1 MLKLLYTLLAVSLIF
16 SACEDDTPLPV
27 ANNNNSA
34 SIYNIWKLNTQVSTI
49 SNGDQYNF
57 GVYIDSTNQV
67 IYNGF
72 INQLSSD
79 TALILVSSDTIFPSL
94 TANYSSRVWSIN
106 QNQLITDTYYD
117 SNGFAYNILQHNF
130 TINSDSLVVNFQ
142 SGDTRIFIINE
153 LTINS
158 LNITSV
164 PVKYSNPVFDADGM
178 YQDTVLINITSNDFA
193 FVS

>member
-1 MLKLLYTLLAVSLIF
+1 MKKLFYIFLSLSVIF
-16 SACEDDTPLPV
+16 SACEQDISSPL
-27 ANNNNSA
+27 ANNNSA
-34 SIYNIWKLNTQVSTI
+34 SLYNIWQLSSKITTI
-49 SNGDQYNF
+49 SNGDQYNI
-57 GVYIDSTNQV
+57 GIYIDSANQV
-67 IYNGF
+67 IYNGV

-79 TALILVSSDTIFPSL
+79 SALILVISDTIFPSL

-117 SNGFAYNILQHNF
+117 SNGFAYNISQHNF

-164 PVKYSNPVFDADGM
+164 PVKYSKPVFDADGI
-178 YQDTVLINITSNDFA
+178 YQDTVLMNITSNDFT
-193 FVS
+193 FVN

>member
-1 MLKLLYTLLAVSLIF
+1 MKILLFTLLAVSLIF
-16 SACEDDTPLPV
+16 SACEQDTPLPA

-34 SIYNIWKLNTQVSTI
+34 SIYNIWQLNTQVTNV
-49 SNGDQYNF
+49 SNGDQYNY
-57 GVYIDSTNQV
+57 GMHVDSSNQV

-79 TALILVSSDTIFPSL
+79 SALVLVSSDTIFPSL
-94 TANYSSRVWSIN
+94 TANYSSRVWIFN
-106 QNQLITDTYYD
+106 QNQFITDTYYD
-117 SNGFAYNILQHNF
+117 SNGFAYNISQHNF

-164 PVKYSNPVFDADGM
+164 PVKYSKPVFDADGI
-178 YQDTVLINITSNDFA
+178 YQDTVLMNITSNDFT
-193 FVS
+193 FVN

>member
-1 MLKLLYTLLAVSLIF
+1 MKKLFYILLLFSVIF
-16 SACEDDTPLPV
+16 SACEQDISTPL
-27 ANNNNSA
+27 ANNNSA
-34 SIYNIWKLNTQVSTI
+34 SIYNVWQLNTEVSTI
-49 SNGDQYNF
+49 SIGDQYNI
-57 GVYIDSTNQV
+57 GIYIDSTNQV
-67 IYNGF
+67 IYNGV

-79 TALILVSSDTIFPSL
+79 SALILVISDTIFPSL

-106 QNQLITDTYYD
+106 QNQFITDTYYD

-142 SGDTRIFIINE
+142 SGDTRTFIITE

-164 PVKYSNPVFDADGM
+164 PVKYSKPVFDADGI
-178 YQDTVLINITSNDFA
+178 YQDTVLMNITSNDFT
-193 FVS
+193 FVN